1 MLSSMTGSP
10 RYLFSIQGVS
20 KSQTAGYIFCKLSNV
35 VVRCAPI
42 VNECLCISQNYLFAT
57 RFVRWVRE
65 GLSALQVWTL
75 VWGLPGPGRASCLR
89 AWGGI
94 LDQSWL
100 LESFLCF
107 TSLTLILT
115 WSKLYY
121 SVLSGVELVLGLRW
135 TGTLNTKNYTTRSTG
150 DLLVLIWS
158 FTKDF
163 KKKNTDSQQWRRI
176 AALVCNGSGQS
187 WCKIFHF
194 WTRQPMSHMDHK
206 EIVFI
211 FPPSGK
217 PPSTKKWLYLPQFP
231 YCNYIVGA

>member
-1 MLSSMTGSP
+1 MGEGRLVSPPSVDTG
-10 RYLFSIQGVS
+10 
-20 KSQTAGYIFCKLSNV
+20 
-35 VVRCAPI
+35 
-42 VNECLCISQNYLFAT
+42 
-57 RFVRWVRE
+57 
-65 GLSALQVWTL
+65 
-75 VWGLPGPGRASCLR
+75 LR
-89 AWGGI
+89 VAWARSGI
-94 LDQSWL
+94 LSEGMRSKIPREEFWANL
-100 LESFLCF
+100 GFWNLFLCC

-158 FTKDF
+158 FNKDF

-194 WTRQPMSHMDHK
+194 WTRQPMSHK
-206 EIVFI
+206 GIVFI

-217 PPSTKKWLYLPQFP
+217 PPSTKKWLYLAIFAP
-231 YCNYIVGA
+231 ISLL